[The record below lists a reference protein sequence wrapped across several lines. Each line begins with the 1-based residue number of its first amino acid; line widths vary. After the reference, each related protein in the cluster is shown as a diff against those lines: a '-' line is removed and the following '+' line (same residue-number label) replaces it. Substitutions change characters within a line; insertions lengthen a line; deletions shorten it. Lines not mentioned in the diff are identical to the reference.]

1 MEWRDQGI
9 LLATKPFG
17 ETSLIIDAFTPDH
30 GKSSGVVRGGQSKKL
45 KPILQIGAQLDLT
58 WKARLE
64 EHLGSFQVELIR
76 SRTANVMNDRLLLAG
91 MLSSATLINRFFPS
105 GQVYKGFYESSE
117 NLFDLLQ
124 FPDIWALGYFK
135 WELELLET
143 LGFGLDLE
151 KCAVTGSTEDLK
163 FISPKSGRA
172 VSQAAAGAWTSKLL
186 PFPIAAS
193 GQVNSLEDILDGL
206 KVSQFFLERKVLVAF
221 GIEQLPTARARF
233 ISSLEKKI
241 RNSTLHL

>member
-1 MEWRDQGI
+1 MEWRDKGI
-9 LLATKPFG
+9 LLATRPFG
-17 ETSLIIDAFTPDH
+17 ETSLIIDVFTPDH

-91 MLSSATLINRFFPS
+91 MLSSATLINRFFPL
-105 GQVYKGFYESSE
+105 GQVYKEFYESSE
-117 NLFDLLQ
+117 TLFDLLQ
-124 FPDIWALGYFK
+124 FSDIWTLGYFK
-135 WELELLET
+135 WELEFLET

-172 VSQAAAGAWTSKLL
+172 VSQAAAGDWSSKLL
-186 PFPIAAS
+186 PFPVAAS
-193 GQVNSLEDILDGL
+193 GQVNSLEDILDSL
-206 KVSQFFLERKVLVAF
+206 KVLQFFLEKKVLVAF
-221 GIEQLPTARARF
+221 GMEQLPAARSRF

-241 RNSTLHL
+241 GN

>member
-1 MEWRDQGI
+1 MEWRDKGI
-9 LLATKPFG
+9 LLATRPFG
-17 ETSLIIDAFTPDH
+17 ETSLIIDVFTPDH

-45 KPILQIGAQLDLT
+45 KPILQIGAQLELT

-91 MLSSATLINRFFPS
+91 MLSSTTLINRFFPV
-105 GQVYKGFYESSE
+105 GQVYKQFYESSE

-135 WELELLET
+135 WELEFLAT

-151 KCAVTGSTEDLK
+151 KCAVTGSTADLK

-172 VSQAAAGAWTSKLL
+172 VSQAGAGEWSSKLL
-186 PFPIAAS
+186 PFPVAAS
-193 GQVNSLEDILDGL
+193 GQVNSLEDVLNGL
-206 KVSQFFLERKVLVAF
+206 KVLQFFLEKKLLVAF
-221 GIEQLPTARARF
+221 GMEQLPAARSRF

-241 RNSTLHL
+241 RN

>member
-1 MEWRDQGI
+1 MEWRDKGI
-9 LLATKPFG
+9 LLATRPFG
-17 ETSLIIDAFTPDH
+17 ETSLIIDVFTPDH

-91 MLSSATLINRFFPS
+91 MLSSTTLINRFFPV
-105 GQVYKGFYESSE
+105 GQAYTQFYESSE
-117 NLFDLLQ
+117 NLFDLLK

-135 WELELLET
+135 WELEFLAT

-151 KCAVTGSTEDLK
+151 KCAVTGSTANLK

-172 VSQAAAGAWTSKLL
+172 VSQAGAGEWSSKLL
-186 PFPIAAS
+186 PFPVAAR
-193 GQVNSLEDILDGL
+193 GQENSLEDILDGL
-206 KVSQFFLERKVLVAF
+206 KVSQFFLERKVLATF
-221 GIEQLPTARARF
+221 GMEHLPAARFRF
-233 ISSLEKKI
+233 ISLLEKKI
-241 RNSTLHL
+241 RN

>member
-1 MEWRDQGI
+1 MEWRDKGI

-17 ETSLIIDAFTPDH
+17 ETSLIIDVFTPDH
-30 GKSSGVVRGGQSKKL
+30 GKSSGVVRGGQSRKL

-58 WKARLE
+58 WKARLA

-91 MLSSATLINRFFPS
+91 MLSSATLINRFFPA

-135 WELELLET
+135 WELEFLET
-143 LGFGLDLE
+143 LGFGLDLK
-151 KCAVTGSTEDLK
+151 KCAVTGTTDDLK
-163 FISPKSGRA
+163 FISPKSGCA
-172 VSQAAAGAWTSKLL
+172 VSQSAAGEWSTKLL
-186 PFPIAAS
+186 PFPVAAS
-193 GQVNSLEDILDGL
+193 GQVSSLEDILAGL
-206 KVSQFFLERKVLVAF
+206 NVSQFFLEKKVLVAF
-221 GIEQLPTARARF
+221 GMTHLPTARSRF
-233 ISSLEKKI
+233 ISSIERKI
-241 RNSTLHL
+241 RN

>member
-1 MEWRDQGI
+1 MEWRDKGI
-9 LLATKPFG
+9 LLATRPFG
-17 ETSLIIDAFTPDH
+17 ETSLIIDVFTPDH

-91 MLSSATLINRFFPS
+91 MLSSATLINRFFPA
-105 GQVYKGFYESSE
+105 GQVYKDFYESSE

-124 FPDIWALGYFK
+124 FSDIWTLGYFK
-135 WELELLET
+135 WELEFLET

-172 VSQAAAGAWTSKLL
+172 VSQAAAGDWSSKLL
-186 PFPIAAS
+186 PFPVAAS
-193 GQVNSLEDILDGL
+193 GQVNSLEDVLDGL
-206 KVSQFFLERKVLVAF
+206 KVLQFFLEKKVLVAF
-221 GIEQLPTARARF
+221 GMEQLPAARSRL

-241 RNSTLHL
+241 RN

>member
-1 MEWRDQGI
+1 MEWRDRGI

-17 ETSLIIDAFTPDH
+17 ETSLIIDVFTPDH

-45 KPILQIGAQLDLT
+45 KPMLQIGAQLDLT

-76 SRTANVMNDRLLLAG
+76 SRTANVMNERLLLAG
-91 MLSSATLINRFFPS
+91 MLSSATLINRFFPV
-105 GQVYKGFYESSE
+105 GQVHKQFYESSE
-117 NLFDLLQ
+117 KLFDLLQ

-135 WELELLET
+135 WELEFLAT

-151 KCAVTGSTEDLK
+151 KCAVTGSTADLK

-172 VSQAAAGAWTSKLL
+172 VSQAGAGEWSSKLL
-186 PFPIAAS
+186 PFPVAAR
-193 GQVNSLEDILDGL
+193 GQGNSLEDILDGL
-206 KVSQFFLERKVLVAF
+206 KVSQFFLERKVLATF
-221 GIEQLPTARARF
+221 GMEHLPAARFRF
-233 ISSLEKKI
+233 ISLLEKKI
-241 RNSTLHL
+241 RN

>member
-1 MEWRDQGI
+1 MEWRDKGI
-9 LLATKPFG
+9 LLAARPFG
-17 ETSLIIDAFTPDH
+17 ETSLIIDVFTPDH

-45 KPILQIGAQLDLT
+45 KPILQIGAQIDLT

-91 MLSSATLINRFFPS
+91 MLSSATLINRFFPT
-105 GQVYKGFYESSE
+105 GQVYKEFYESSE

-124 FPDIWALGYFK
+124 FPDIWTLGYFK
-135 WELELLET
+135 WELEFLET

-172 VSQAAAGAWTSKLL
+172 VSEAAAGDWSSKLL

-193 GQVNSLEDILDGL
+193 GQVNSLEDVLDGL
-206 KVSQFFLERKVLVAF
+206 KVSQFFLEKKVLIAF
-221 GIEQLPTARARF
+221 GMEHLPSARSRF
-233 ISSLEKKI
+233 ISSLERKI
-241 RNSTLHL
+241 KN

>member
-1 MEWRDQGI
+1 MEWRDKGI
-9 LLATKPFG
+9 LLATRPFG
-17 ETSLIIDAFTPDH
+17 ETSLIIDVFTPDH

-45 KPILQIGAQLDLT
+45 KPILQIGAQIDLT

-91 MLSSATLINRFFPS
+91 MLSSATLINRFFPL
-105 GQVYKGFYESSE
+105 GQVYKEFYESSE
-117 NLFDLLQ
+117 TLFDLLQ
-124 FPDIWALGYFK
+124 FSDIWTLGYFK
-135 WELELLET
+135 WELEFLET
-143 LGFGLDLE
+143 LGFGLDLG

-172 VSQAAAGAWTSKLL
+172 VSQAAAGDWSSKLL
-186 PFPIAAS
+186 PFPVAAS

-206 KVSQFFLERKVLVAF
+206 KVLQFFLEKKVLVAF
-221 GIEQLPTARARF
+221 GMEQLPAARSRF

-241 RNSTLHL
+241 RN

>member
-1 MEWRDQGI
+1 MEWRDKGI
-9 LLATKPFG
+9 LLATRPFG
-17 ETSLIIDAFTPDH
+17 ETSLIIDVFTPDH

-45 KPILQIGAQLDLT
+45 KPILQIGAQIDLT

-91 MLSSATLINRFFPS
+91 MLSSATLINRFFPT
-105 GQVYKGFYESSE
+105 GQVYKEFYESSE

-124 FPDIWALGYFK
+124 FPDIWILGYFK
-135 WELELLET
+135 WELEFLET
-143 LGFGLDLE
+143 LGFGLDLK
-151 KCAVTGSTEDLK
+151 KCAVTGSTEGLK

-172 VSQAAAGAWTSKLL
+172 VSKSAAGDWSSKLL

-206 KVSQFFLERKVLVAF
+206 KVSQFFLEKKVLVAF
-221 GIEQLPTARARF
+221 GMEYLPSARSRF
-233 ISSLEKKI
+233 ISSLERKI
-241 RNSTLHL
+241 NN

>member
-1 MEWRDQGI
+1 MEWRDKGI
-9 LLATKPFG
+9 LLATRPFG
-17 ETSLIIDAFTPDH
+17 ETSLIIDVFTPDH
-30 GKSSGVVRGGQSKKL
+30 GKFSGVVRGGQSKKL

-91 MLSSATLINRFFPS
+91 MLSSATLINRFFPT
-105 GQVYKGFYESSE
+105 GQVYKEFYKSSE

-135 WELELLET
+135 WELEFLET
-143 LGFGLDLE
+143 LGFGLDLG

-172 VSQAAAGAWTSKLL
+172 VSQAAAGEWVSKLL
-186 PFPIAAS
+186 PFPKAAT
-193 GQVNSLEDILDGL
+193 GQFNSLEDILDG
-206 KVSQFFLERKVLVAF
+206 
-221 GIEQLPTARARF
+221 
-233 ISSLEKKI
+233 
-241 RNSTLHL
+241 

>member
-1 MEWRDQGI
+1 MEWRDKGI
-9 LLATKPFG
+9 LLATRPFG
-17 ETSLIIDAFTPDH
+17 ETSLIIDVFTPDH

-45 KPILQIGAQLDLT
+45 KPILQIGAQIDLT

-91 MLSSATLINRFFPS
+91 MLSSATLINRFFPT
-105 GQVYKGFYESSE
+105 GQVYREFYESSE

-124 FPDIWALGYFK
+124 FPDIWIFGYFK
-135 WELELLET
+135 WELEFLET
-143 LGFGLDLE
+143 LGFGLDLK
-151 KCAVTGSTEDLK
+151 KCAVTGSTEGLK

-172 VSQAAAGAWTSKLL
+172 VSKSAAGDWSSKLL

-206 KVSQFFLERKVLVAF
+206 KVSQFFLEKKVLTAF
-221 GIEQLPTARARF
+221 GMEHLPSARSRF
-233 ISSLEKKI
+233 ISSLERKVK
-241 RNSTLHL
+241 N

>member
-1 MEWRDQGI
+1 MEWRDRGI

-17 ETSLIIDAFTPDH
+17 ETSLIIDVFTPDH

-45 KPILQIGAQLDLT
+45 RPFLQIGAQLDLT

-76 SRTANVMNDRLLLAG
+76 SRTANVINNRLLLAG
-91 MLSSATLINRFFPS
+91 MLSSASLINKFLPI
-105 GQVYKGFYESSE
+105 GQVYKEFYESSE

-124 FPDIWALGYFK
+124 FPDIWTLGYFK
-135 WELELLET
+135 WELEFMET
-143 LGFGLDLE
+143 LGFGLDLK

-172 VSQAAAGAWTSKLL
+172 VSQAAAGEWSSKLL
-186 PFPIAAS
+186 PFPVAES
-193 GQVNSLEDILDGL
+193 GQVNSFNDILDGL
-206 KVSQFFLERKVLVAF
+206 KVTQFFLEKKVLASF
-221 GIEQLPTARARF
+221 GMSTLPKARSRF
-233 ISSLEKKI
+233 ITSLEKRIK
-241 RNSTLHL
+241 NST

>member
-1 MEWRDQGI
+1 MEWRDKGI
-9 LLATKPFG
+9 LLATRPFG
-17 ETSLIIDAFTPDH
+17 ETSLIIDVFTPDH

-91 MLSSATLINRFFPS
+91 MLSSTTLINRFFPV
-105 GQVYKGFYESSE
+105 GQVYKQFYESSE
-117 NLFDLLQ
+117 KLFDLLQ

-135 WELELLET
+135 WELEFLAT

-151 KCAVTGSTEDLK
+151 KCAVTGSTADLK

-172 VSQAAAGAWTSKLL
+172 VSQAGAGEWSSKLL

-221 GIEQLPTARARF
+221 GMEQLPAARSRF

-241 RNSTLHL
+241 RN

>member
-1 MEWRDQGI
+1 MEWRDKGI
-9 LLATKPFG
+9 LLATRPFG
-17 ETSLIIDAFTPDH
+17 ETSLIIDVFTSDH

-91 MLSSATLINRFFPS
+91 MLSSATLINRFFPA
-105 GQVYKGFYESSE
+105 GQVYKDFYESSE

-124 FPDIWALGYFK
+124 FSDIWTLGYFK
-135 WELELLET
+135 WELEFLET

-172 VSQAAAGAWTSKLL
+172 VSQAAAGDWSSKLL
-186 PFPIAAS
+186 PFPVAAS
-193 GQVNSLEDILDGL
+193 GQVNSLEDVLDGL
-206 KVSQFFLERKVLVAF
+206 KVLQFFLEKKVLVAF
-221 GIEQLPTARARF
+221 GMEQLPAARSRF

-241 RNSTLHL
+241 RN

>member
-1 MEWRDQGI
+1 MEWRDKGI
-9 LLATKPFG
+9 LLATRPFG
-17 ETSLIIDAFTPDH
+17 ETSLIIDVFTPDH

-45 KPILQIGAQLDLT
+45 KPTLQIGAQLDLT

-91 MLSSATLINRFFPS
+91 MLSSATLINKFFPA
-105 GQVYKGFYESSE
+105 GQVYKRFYESSE

-124 FPDIWALGYFK
+124 FPDIWALGYFR

-172 VSQAAAGAWTSKLL
+172 ISQSAAGEWASKLL
-186 PFPIAAS
+186 PFPVAAT
-193 GQVNSLEDILDGL
+193 GQVNSLEDILAGL
-206 KVSQFFLERKVLVAF
+206 KVSQFFLEKKVLIAF
-221 GIEQLPTARARF
+221 GMEHLPNARPRF
-233 ISSLEKKI
+233 ISSIERKI
-241 RNSTLHL
+241 KN

>member
-1 MEWRDQGI
+1 MEWRDRGI

-17 ETSLIIDAFTPDH
+17 ETSLIIDVFTPDH

-91 MLSSATLINRFFPS
+91 MLSSATLINRFFPP
-105 GQVYKGFYESSE
+105 GQVYRDFYESSE

-124 FPDIWALGYFK
+124 FPDIWMLGYFK
-135 WELELLET
+135 WELEFLET

-151 KCAVTGSTEDLK
+151 KCTVTGSREDLK
-163 FISPKSGRA
+163 FISPKSGCA
-172 VSQAAAGAWTSKLL
+172 VSQAAAGDWSSKLL
-186 PFPIAAS
+186 PYPVAAS

-206 KVSQFFLERKVLVAF
+206 KVSQFFLERKVLTAF
-221 GIEQLPTARARF
+221 GIEQLPNARSRF
-233 ISSLEKKI
+233 IYLLEKKI
-241 RNSTLHL
+241 RN

>member
-1 MEWRDQGI
+1 MEWRDKGI
-9 LLATKPFG
+9 LLATRPFG
-17 ETSLIIDAFTPDH
+17 ETSLIIDVFTPDH

-76 SRTANVMNDRLLLAG
+76 SRTASVMNDRLLLAG
-91 MLSSATLINRFFPS
+91 MLSSATLINRFFPT
-105 GQVYKGFYESSE
+105 GQVYKEFYKSSE

-124 FPDIWALGYFK
+124 FPDIWTLGYFK
-135 WELELLET
+135 WELEFLET

-151 KCAVTGSTEDLK
+151 KCAVTGSKEDLK

-172 VSQAAAGAWTSKLL
+172 VSAAAAGDWSSKLL

-206 KVSQFFLERKVLVAF
+206 KVSQFFLEKKVLVAF
-221 GIEQLPTARARF
+221 GMERLPSARSRF
-233 ISSLEKKI
+233 ISSLERKI
-241 RNSTLHL
+241 KN

>member
-1 MEWRDQGI
+1 MEWRDKGI
-9 LLATKPFG
+9 LLATRPFG
-17 ETSLIIDAFTPDH
+17 ETSLIIDVFTPDH

-91 MLSSATLINRFFPS
+91 MLSSTTLINRFFPV
-105 GQVYKGFYESSE
+105 GQAYKQFYESSE

-135 WELELLET
+135 WELEFLAT

-151 KCAVTGSTEDLK
+151 KCAVTGSTGDLK

-172 VSQAAAGAWTSKLL
+172 VSQA
-186 PFPIAAS
+186 
-193 GQVNSLEDILDGL
+193 
-206 KVSQFFLERKVLVAF
+206 
-221 GIEQLPTARARF
+221 
-233 ISSLEKKI
+233 
-241 RNSTLHL
+241 

>member
-1 MEWRDQGI
+1 MEWRDKGI
-9 LLATKPFG
+9 LLATRPFG
-17 ETSLIIDAFTPDH
+17 ETSLIIDVFTPDH

-45 KPILQIGAQLDLT
+45 KPILQIGAQIDLT

-91 MLSSATLINRFFPS
+91 MLSSATLINRFFPT
-105 GQVYKGFYESSE
+105 GQVYKEFYKSSE

-124 FPDIWALGYFK
+124 FPDIWTLGYFK
-135 WELELLET
+135 WELEFLET

-172 VSQAAAGAWTSKLL
+172 VSEAAAGDWSSKLL

-206 KVSQFFLERKVLVAF
+206 KVSQFFLEKKVLVAF
-221 GIEQLPTARARF
+221 GMEHLPSARSRF
-233 ISSLEKKI
+233 ISSLERTI
-241 RNSTLHL
+241 NN

>member
-1 MEWRDQGI
+1 MEWRDKGI
-9 LLATKPFG
+9 LLATRPFG
-17 ETSLIIDAFTPDH
+17 ETSLIIDVFTPDH

-45 KPILQIGAQLDLT
+45 KPILQIGAQIDLT

-91 MLSSATLINRFFPS
+91 MLSSATLINRFFPL
-105 GQVYKGFYESSE
+105 GQVYKEFYESSE
-117 NLFDLLQ
+117 TLFDLLQ
-124 FPDIWALGYFK
+124 FSDIWTLGYFK
-135 WELELLET
+135 WELEFLET

-172 VSQAAAGAWTSKLL
+172 VSQAAAGDWSSKLL
-186 PFPIAAS
+186 PFPVAAS
-193 GQVNSLEDILDGL
+193 GQVNSLEDVLDGL
-206 KVSQFFLERKVLVAF
+206 KVLQFFLEKKVLVAF
-221 GIEQLPTARARF
+221 GMEQLPAARSRF
-233 ISSLEKKI
+233 ISSLEKNI
-241 RNSTLHL
+241 RN

>member
-1 MEWRDQGI
+1 MEWRDKGI
-9 LLATKPFG
+9 LLATRPFG
-17 ETSLIIDAFTPDH
+17 ETSLIIDVFTPDH

-45 KPILQIGAQLDLT
+45 KPILQIGAQIDLT

-91 MLSSATLINRFFPS
+91 MLSSATLINRFFPT
-105 GQVYKGFYESSE
+105 GQVYKEFYESSE

-124 FPDIWALGYFK
+124 FPDIWTLGYFK
-135 WELELLET
+135 WELEFLET
-143 LGFGLDLE
+143 LGFGLDLK
-151 KCAVTGSTEDLK
+151 KCAVTGSTEGLK

-172 VSQAAAGAWTSKLL
+172 VSQAAAGDWSSKLL

-193 GQVNSLEDILDGL
+193 GQVNSLEDISDGL
-206 KVSQFFLERKVLVAF
+206 KVSQFFLEKKVLVAF
-221 GIEQLPTARARF
+221 GMEHLPSARSRF
-233 ISSLEKKI
+233 ISALERKI
-241 RNSTLHL
+241 KN

>member
-1 MEWRDQGI
+1 MEWRDKGI
-9 LLATKPFG
+9 LLATRPFG
-17 ETSLIIDAFTPDH
+17 ETSLIIDVFTPDH

-45 KPILQIGAQLDLT
+45 KPILQIGAQIDLT

-91 MLSSATLINRFFPS
+91 MLSSATLINRFFPT
-105 GQVYKGFYESSE
+105 GQVYKEFYESSE

-124 FPDIWALGYFK
+124 FPDIWTLGYFK
-135 WELELLET
+135 WELEFLET

-172 VSQAAAGAWTSKLL
+172 VSNAAAGDWSSKLL

-206 KVSQFFLERKVLVAF
+206 KVSQFFLEKKVLVAF
-221 GIEQLPTARARF
+221 GMERLPSARSRF
-233 ISSLEKKI
+233 ISSLERKI
-241 RNSTLHL
+241 KN

>member
-1 MEWRDQGI
+1 MEWRDKGI
-9 LLATKPFG
+9 LLATRPFG
-17 ETSLIIDAFTPDH
+17 ETSLIIDVFTPDH

-91 MLSSATLINRFFPS
+91 MLSSTTLINRFFPV
-105 GQVYKGFYESSE
+105 GQVYKQFYESSE

-135 WELELLET
+135 WELEFLAT

-151 KCAVTGSTEDLK
+151 KCAVTGSTADLK

-172 VSQAAAGAWTSKLL
+172 VSQAGAGEWSSKLL

-193 GQVNSLEDILDGL
+193 GQGNSLEDILDGL
-206 KVSQFFLERKVLVAF
+206 KVSQFFLERKVLAAF
-221 GIEQLPTARARF
+221 GMEHLPAARLRF

-241 RNSTLHL
+241 RN

>member
-1 MEWRDQGI
+1 MEWRDKGI
-9 LLATKPFG
+9 LLATRPFG
-17 ETSLIIDAFTPDH
+17 ETSLIIDVFTPDH

-91 MLSSATLINRFFPS
+91 MLSSTTLINRFFPV
-105 GQVYKGFYESSE
+105 GQAYTQFYESSE
-117 NLFDLLQ
+117 NLFDLLK

-135 WELELLET
+135 WELEFLAT

-151 KCAVTGSTEDLK
+151 KCAVTGSTADLK

-172 VSQAAAGAWTSKLL
+172 VSQAGAGEWSSKLL
-186 PFPIAAS
+186 PFPVAAR
-193 GQVNSLEDILDGL
+193 GRGNSLEDILDGL
-206 KVSQFFLERKVLVAF
+206 KVSQFFLERKVLATF
-221 GIEQLPTARARF
+221 GMEHLPAARFRF
-233 ISSLEKKI
+233 ISLLEKKI
-241 RNSTLHL
+241 RN